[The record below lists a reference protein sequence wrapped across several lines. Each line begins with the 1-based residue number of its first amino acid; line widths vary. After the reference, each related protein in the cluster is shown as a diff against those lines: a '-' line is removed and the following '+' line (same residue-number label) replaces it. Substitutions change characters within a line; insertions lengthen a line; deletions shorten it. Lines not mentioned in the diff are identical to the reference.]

1 MRRRTESLTGL
12 VEVPGRWARSSF
24 LAKVLLLNVAISLM
38 AVSATGVL
46 TYRAARAAMR
56 REAEA
61 YGKSLVASFA
71 KTNTMEWL
79 DTSTGPLNL
88 KLRLTGLVEQ
98 DRDRL
103 LAAYAL
109 DRYGVVL
116 AAVGEMAPEQGSEAT
131 LPASAAVLAVVSEPD
146 STTVVA
152 PVIYDRLTLGYVGFK
167 FNANVFAGA
176 GRRILGSS
184 FLIIAVSSLLN
195 LALLTVLLRRLFRP
209 LVALARGAQQ
219 FALGNYGYRLPEP
232 RVADEI
238 GVAARSFNAMCD
250 AIELHMRFTNK
261 ALIERIHRGDTVDE
275 VNEYQ
280 LSVVFGDAQSYTTWS
295 QRHKPKEIFASLN
308 RYYTCFGRMTVER
321 FGGIIDK
328 FMGDGVMAHF
338 GLGITEAQDLR
349 LHVRNAL
356 RATVYLQLLLRVLSF
371 AIRSIE
377 GGEPLAHRFGIASG
391 RCLVGAIGAKDTML
405 DYSLIGNVVNLA
417 SRLEGK
423 AAPGGLAID
432 RFTYLDAGE
441 GFLLAE
447 DAGEQI
453 IKGVAKPIRVF
464 LVRGFAEQGETD
476 RMRQFLSEEL
486 LEDAYLREAILG
498 PTSDAPA
505 RNKVRDFVL
514 RNVVDTPFLP
524 VIRS

>member
-1 MRRRTESLTGL
+1 MRRRTESLSGL

-24 LAKVLLLNVAISLM
+24 LAKVLLLNVAISLV
-38 AVSATGVL
+38 AVGTTGVL
-46 TYRAARAAMR
+46 TYRSARAAMR

-79 DTSTGPLNL
+79 DASTGPLNL

-98 DRDRL
+98 DRARL

-109 DRYGVVL
+109 DRHGLVIASVGDTAPPQGATL
-116 AAVGEMAPEQGSEAT
+116 AAPAT
-131 LPASAAVLAVVSEPD
+131 DALSVLSDAD

-152 PVIYDRLTLGYVGFK
+152 PVVYDRLTLGWVGFK
-167 FNANVFAGA
+167 FSANVFAGA

-184 FLIIAVSSLLN
+184 ALIIAVSSVLN

-219 FALGNYGYRLPEP
+219 FARGNYGYRLPEP

-250 AIELHMRFTNK
+250 AIELHMRFSNK
-261 ALIERIHRGDTVDE
+261 ALIERIHRGDAVDD

-280 LSVVFGDAQSYTTWS
+280 LSVVFGDAQSYTPWS

-308 RYYTCFGRMTVER
+308 RYYTCFGRITVER

-338 GLGITEAQDLR
+338 GLGVTDDVR

-356 RATVYLQLLLRVLSF
+356 RATVYLQLLLRVLSY
-371 AIRSIE
+371 AIRGIE
-377 GGEPLAHRFGIASG
+377 GGEPLTHRFGIASG

-423 AAPGGLAID
+423 SVPGGLAID

-447 DAGEQI
+447 DAGEQM
-453 IKGVAKPIRVF
+453 IKGVAKPIRVY
-464 LVRGFAEQGETD
+464 LVRGFADPGETE

-498 PTSDAPA
+498 PVSDAPA

-524 VIRS
+524 VQPG